1 MEFSIKPV
9 YPYKLHML
17 KSLLLT
23 IVGIA
28 ISAGSFAQTDS
39 VKKPVFTYVEQMP
52 KPNYPIN
59 TYLADSL
66 RYPQQAKAESI
77 SGRVIVRFIVSE
89 TGSIDSVRLHKSVH
103 PLLDS
108 EAVRVVRTMPKWN
121 PGIQNGQPVSVH
133 YTMPVNFSLQDEQQV
148 ETDTPK
154 LATQVIDGDI
164 YLVKDKDANR
174 VILQHPIKGEIT
186 IYTYLQKMPE
196 PKYDIYKFI
205 SKKTFNIQLLLKK
218 KR

>member
-1 MEFSIKPV
+1 MQFIR
-9 YPYKLHML
+9 
-17 KSLLLT
+17 
-23 IVGIA
+23 
-28 ISAGSFAQTDS
+28 
-39 VKKPVFTYVEQMP
+39 
-52 KPNYPIN
+52 IN
-59 TYLADSL
+59 GL
-66 RYPQQAKAESI
+66 
-77 SGRVIVRFIVSE
+77 
-89 TGSIDSVRLHKSVH
+89 
-103 PLLDS
+103 
-108 EAVRVVRTMPKWN
+108 
-121 PGIQNGQPVSVH
+121 PVSVH

-205 SKKTFNIQLLLKK
+205 SKNIQYPIAAKEEKIEGTVAVIVIVTETGKIKFTRVAKSIHTLLDEEA
-218 KR
+218 KRIINTLPDWIPGIQSGQPVNSYYMIPVKFEL